1 MKDMK
6 TESYKVTASTRTL
19 NTPYK
24 EWVHVEID
32 GVVLFDNTVYGLGQ
46 IEDMISCCG
55 FDVHNKMLELLGFEI
70 NELTL

>member
-24 EWVHVEID
+24 EWIHVEID

-55 FDVHNKMLELLGFEI
+55 LDVHNKMLELLGFEI